1 MRAHIIENGI
11 VKNTIVVAE
20 LGEGMI
26 EATAGGPGWLWDG
39 QTLSPPPV
47 EPDPVPSFVSMRQ
60 ARLAL
65 LGAGLLDTVNAGIGQ
80 MGQAE
85 QIEWEYASEVRRDS
99 ALVAAM
105 GAALNL
111 DDAALDALF
120 VTAATL

>member
-1 MRAHIIENGI
+1 MKLIYRNTRII
-11 VKNTIVVAE
+11 
-20 LGEGMI
+20 
-26 EATAGGPGWLWDG
+26 ATATDAYDGPELFISAPDG
-39 QTLSPPPV
+39 FNLDQADSYRVIDVTLV
-47 EPDPVPSFVSMRQ
+47 ANVPQFVSMRQ

-99 ALVAAM
+99 ALVTAM